1 MKILRFNES
10 GINEMS
16 LEKTQDIISGLKQ
29 TSDTLSDKLQFID
42 TISNDINNFKSAID
56 SPSDQIDDSIFNI
69 QIVKKNLE
77 ECIEK
82 MKDTIIVLNDYVDSG
97 RKDTLSDV

>member
-10 GINEMS
+10 FGELAI
-16 LEKTQDIISGLKQ
+16 EKTTDIISGLKQ
-29 TSDTLSDKLQFID
+29 TSDAINDKLQLMD
-42 TISNDINNFKSAID
+42 SISNDLKNYKSESD
-56 SPSDQIDDSIFNI
+56 SPTDQIDDSIFNI

-77 ECIEK
+77 ESIEK
-82 MKDTIIVLNDYVDSG
+82 MKDTIIILNDYADSG